1 MTTARLIAVCSLA
14 LLGLAGCSTLVDDAT
29 AQAPPSHKAQVGVPT
44 LAPLVEKVSPAVVRV
59 EVTAQAKAVSA
70 EGLSPLM
77 RHLFDR
83 DGDGI
88 VYQEPPRQGVGSGF
102 FISADGYALT
112 NYHVIE
118 GATEVAVKLVDGRS
132 FPAEIV
138 GMDENTDVALLKVDR
153 KGLPH
158 LPLGDSE
165 AMAVGD
171 WVVAIGNPH
180 GLGHTVTQGIVSAK
194 GRSIGAGPFDDFIQT
209 DAAINPGNSGGPLF
223 NLRGE
228 VVGINTA
235 IIASADGLAFAIPS
249 NMVRDMLDQLKTH
262 GKVTR
267 GWLGI
272 RMQPMTADLAA
283 ELGLDRA
290 RGALVNEVMQG
301 SPALEGGIQPG
312 DVIVG
317 IDGQMIED
325 PQDLARE
332 VGLKPPGS
340 KVKIGVV
347 RNGNKRMV
355 PVTLAAFPQ
364 DGEVVAQAPEPQP
377 SRSANV
383 LGLELLN
390 TQSGVRV
397 NSIEQGS
404 PAHGVLRR
412 GDIVLEVERRRVTN
426 ANSARKLI
434 ENADASVLVAVE
446 RDGRRMYV
454 TVRKG

>member
-1 MTTARLIAVCSLA
+1 MSLARLILVSGLA
-14 LLGLAGCSTLVDDAT
+14 LIGLAGCSTLVDAVS
-29 AQAPPSHKAQVGVPT
+29 AEPPPVTRVGVPS
-44 LAPLVEKVSPAVVRV
+44 LAPLVEQTSPAVVRV
-59 EVTAQAKAVSA
+59 EVTAQAQAVLA
-70 EGLSPLM
+70 ENVNPLL

-88 VYQEPPRQGVGSGF
+88 VYQEPPRKGVGSGF
-102 FISADGYALT
+102 FISADGYVLT
-112 NYHVIE
+112 NFHVIDR
-118 GATEVAVKLVDGRS
+118 ATEVHVKLVDGRD

-138 GMDENTDVALLKVDR
+138 GVDQNTDVALLKVDET
-153 KGLPH
+153 GLPA
-158 LPLGDSE
+158 LSLGDSA
-165 AMAVGD
+165 AMQVGD
-171 WVVAIGNPH
+171 WVVAMGNPH

-223 NLRGE
+223 NLHGE

-249 NMVRDMLDQLKTH
+249 NMVRDMLPQLKEH
-262 GKVTR
+262 GKVVR

-272 RMQPMTADLAA
+272 RMQALTTDLAT

-290 RGALVNEVMQG
+290 RGALVSEVMEG
-301 SPALEGGIQPG
+301 SPALKGGVKPG
-312 DVIVG
+312 DVIVMV
-317 IDGQMIED
+317 DGEPVED

-332 VGLKPPGS
+332 IGLSPPGS
-340 KVKIGVV
+340 KVKLAVV
-347 RNGNKRMV
+347 RNSRRQMLN
-355 PVTLAAFPQ
+355 VTLAEFPE
-364 DGEVVAQAPEPQP
+364 DGEVVAKAPPEPQKSP
-377 SRSANV
+377 VANV

-397 NSIEQGS
+397 QSVAQGS

-412 GDIVLEVERRRVTN
+412 GDIVIEVERRRVTD
-426 ANSARKLI
+426 AASARKLI